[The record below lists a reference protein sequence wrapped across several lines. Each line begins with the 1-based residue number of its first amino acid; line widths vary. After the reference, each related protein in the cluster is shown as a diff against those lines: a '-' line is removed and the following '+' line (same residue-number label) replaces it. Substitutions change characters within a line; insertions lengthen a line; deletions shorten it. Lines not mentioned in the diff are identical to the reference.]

1 MDRKG
6 FVRGMSALL
15 GAVVFGPTLTA
26 CGSGGDDPLPGAVV
40 ESNVVLDPTSS
51 GGLTGTGLTETGLD
65 AIAIAGLKFM
75 REEEKL
81 AHDVYATLYNTWAA
95 VIFSNIAASETE
107 HTEAVRRQI
116 ELYAVEDPAE
126 GNPVG
131 VFEDTYLQALFDKL
145 IEMGSVSLIEGL
157 KVGALIEET
166 DIQDIREKMAE
177 TDESSILQ
185 VYQNLLCGS
194 YEHLQAF
201 NRQLVAN
208 GVSYQSQV
216 ISQQEWHAIA
226 SGSASCTA

>member
-1 MDRKG
+1 MDRKE
-6 FVRGMSALL
+6 FIRGMSALL

-26 CGSGGDDPLPGAVV
+26 CGSGGDDPATAAVV
-40 ESNVVLDPTSS
+40 ESNVASDPTSS
-51 GGLTGTGLTETGLD
+51 DGLTGTGLD
-65 AIAIAGLKFM
+65 AIEIAGLKFM

-81 AHDVYATLYNTWAA
+81 AHDVYATLFNTWGAE
-95 VIFSNIAASETE
+95 IFSNIAASETE
-107 HTEAVRRQI
+107 HTEAVLGQI
-116 ELYAVEDPAE
+116 ELYGVEDPAE

-166 DIQDIREKMAE
+166 DIRDIREKME
-177 TDESSILQ
+177 VTDETSILQ

-216 ISQQEWHAIA
+216 ISQEEWDAIA

>member
-1 MDRKG
+1 MDRKE
-6 FVRGMSALL
+6 FMRGMSALL

-26 CGSGGDDPLPGAVV
+26 CGGDDLATGAFV
-40 ESNVVLDPTSS
+40 ESNVMLDPTSS
-51 GGLTGTGLTETGLD
+51 DGPTETELD
-65 AIAIAGLKFM
+65 AIEIAGLKFM

-81 AHDVYATLYNTWAA
+81 AHDVYATLFNTWGTT
-95 VIFSNIAASETE
+95 IFSNIAASETE
-107 HTEAVRRQI
+107 HTEAVRRQL
-116 ELYAVEDPAE
+116 ELYGVEDPAE

-131 VFEDTYLQALFDKL
+131 VFEDTYLQPLFDKL
-145 IEMGSVSLIEGL
+145 IEMGSVSVIEGL
-157 KVGALIEET
+157 KIGALIEET
-166 DIQDIREKMAE
+166 DIQDIRDKMAE
-177 TDESSILQ
+177 TDEASILQ

-216 ISQQEWHAIA
+216 ISQQEWDAIA

>member
-1 MDRKG
+1 MDRKE
-6 FVRGMSALL
+6 FIRGMSALL

-26 CGSGGDDPLPGAVV
+26 CGSGGDDLATGAVV
-40 ESNVVLDPTSS
+40 ESNVEFDPTSS
-51 GGLTGTGLTETGLD
+51 DGLAETGLD
-65 AIAIAGLKFM
+65 AIEIAGLKFM
-75 REEEKL
+75 REEENL
-81 AHDVYATLYNTWAA
+81 AHDVYATLFNTWGAT
-95 VIFSNIAASETE
+95 IFSNIAASETE

-116 ELYAVEDPAE
+116 ELYGVEDPAE

-166 DIQDIREKMAE
+166 DIQDIRDKMAE
-177 TDESSILQ
+177 TDETSILQ

-208 GVSYQSQV
+208 GVGYQSQV
-216 ISQQEWHAIA
+216 ISQQEWDAIA